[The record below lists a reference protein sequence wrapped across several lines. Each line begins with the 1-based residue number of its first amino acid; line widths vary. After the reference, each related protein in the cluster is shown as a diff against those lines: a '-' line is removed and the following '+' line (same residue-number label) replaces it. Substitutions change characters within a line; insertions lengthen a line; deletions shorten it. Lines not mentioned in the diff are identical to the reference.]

1 MYSYPFCDIVYYING
16 GYMKKIGKIIL
27 ALVLTA
33 GVGFTGYVVGLNR
46 DSNATNKSEDQA
58 HIEDMHMLKSLID
71 NNFLFDYKE
80 EDLYEGSL
88 KGMFANLGDPYTQY
102 YSKDEFSKLME
113 TLDGRYK
120 GIGVLVQAS
129 KEGFIK
135 VVQVFDGSPASEAGL
150 KEGDYI
156 IKVEG
161 KEYSADQMEEAVA
174 IMKGE
179 EDTNVKIT
187 VRRMEEDGKN
197 FKDID
202 MEVARRDVK
211 VDTIDE
217 SLMEIRDKKIGYI
230 HIKSFDDVTGEDFE
244 ASYKKLKDAGME
256 GLVLDLRNNPGGSL
270 DVCPDIADKFLDK
283 GVIVTTE
290 DKNGEVITEES
301 DEDKDDIPMT
311 VLVNENS
318 ASASEILSGALKD
331 RDRAKIIGK
340 NTFGKGIVQKLFPL
354 EDGSGAKITI
364 SEYHTPSGA
373 KINKVGVEPD
383 IEVENSEEGLE
394 ISKDNLSKDDQFKKA
409 LQVLLDQMGE

>member
-1 MYSYPFCDIVYYING
+1 
-16 GYMKKIGKIIL
+16 MKKIGKIIL

-71 NNFLFDYKE
+71 KNFLFDYEE

-187 VRRMEEDGKN
+187 VRRMKEDGKN
-197 FKDID
+197 FEDID
-202 MEVARRDVK
+202 MDVARRDVK

-217 SLMEIRDKKIGYI
+217 SLLGIRDKKIGYI

-244 ASYKKLKDAGME
+244 DSYKKLKEAGME

-270 DVCPDIADKFLDK
+270 DVCLDIADKFLDK

-301 DEDKDDIPMT
+301 DEEKDDIPMT

-340 NTFGKGIVQKLFPL
+340 KTFGKGIVQKLFPL

-394 ISKDNLSKDDQFKKA
+394 ISKENLSKDDQFKKA

>member
-1 MYSYPFCDIVYYING
+1 
-16 GYMKKIGKIIL
+16 MKKIGKIIL

-71 NNFLFDYKE
+71 KNFLFDYEE

-187 VRRMEEDGKN
+187 VRRMKEDGKN
-197 FKDID
+197 FEDID
-202 MEVARRDVK
+202 MDVARRDVK

-217 SLMEIRDKKIGYI
+217 SLLGIRDKKIGYI

-244 ASYKKLKDAGME
+244 DSYKKLKEAGME

-270 DVCPDIADKFLDK
+270 DVCLDIADKFLDK

-301 DEDKDDIPMT
+301 DEEKDDIPMT

-340 NTFGKGIVQKLFPL
+340 KTFGKGIVQKLFPL
-354 EDGSGAKITI
+354 DDGSGAKITI

>member
-1 MYSYPFCDIVYYING
+1 
-16 GYMKKIGKIIL
+16 MKKFGKVIL

-46 DSNATNKSEDQA
+46 DLNATNKSEDQA
-58 HIEDMHMLKSLID
+58 HIEDMHMLESLLD
-71 NNFLFDYKE
+71 KNFLFDYKK

-113 TLDGRYK
+113 NLDGRYK

-187 VRRMEEDGKN
+187 VRRMKEDGKN
-197 FKDID
+197 FEDID
-202 MEVARRDVK
+202 MDVARRDVK

-217 SLMEIRDKKIGYI
+217 SLMEESDKKIGYI

-244 ASYKKLKDAGME
+244 TSYKKLKDAGME

-270 DVCPDIADKFLDK
+270 DVCLDIADKFLDK

-301 DEDKDDIPMT
+301 DEAKDDIPMT

-331 RDRAKIIGK
+331 RDRAKIVGK
-340 NTFGKGIVQKLFPL
+340 KTFGKGIVQKLFPL
-354 EDGSGAKITI
+354 DDGSGAKITI

-383 IEVENSEEGLE
+383 IEVENSEEGFE
-394 ISKDNLSKDDQFKKA
+394 ISNKNFSKDDQFKKA
-409 LQVLLDQMGE
+409 LEVLLEQMGE

>member
-1 MYSYPFCDIVYYING
+1 
-16 GYMKKIGKIIL
+16 MKKFGKVIL

-46 DSNATNKSEDQA
+46 DLNATNKSEDQA
-58 HIEDMHMLKSLID
+58 HIEDMHMLKSLLD
-71 NNFLFDYKE
+71 KNFLFDYDEK
-80 EDLYEGSL
+80 DLYEGSL

-217 SLMEIRDKKIGYI
+217 SLMEIRGKKIGYI

-244 ASYKKLKDAGME
+244 ASYKKLKEAGMQ

-270 DVCPDIADKFLDK
+270 DVCLDIADKFLDK

-301 DEDKDDIPMT
+301 DEEKDDIPMT

-340 NTFGKGIVQKLFPL
+340 KTFGKGIVQKLFPL
-354 EDGSGAKITI
+354 DDGSGAKITI

-383 IEVENSEEGLE
+383 IEVENTEEGLE
-394 ISKDNLSKDDQFKKA
+394 ISKQNFSKDDQFKKA
-409 LQVLLDQMGE
+409 LQVLLEQIGE

>member
-1 MYSYPFCDIVYYING
+1 
-16 GYMKKIGKIIL
+16 MKKFGKVIL

-33 GVGFTGYVVGLNR
+33 GVGFTGYIVGLNR
-46 DSNATNKSEDQA
+46 DLNATNKSEDQA
-58 HIEDMHMLKSLID
+58 HIEDMHMLESLLD
-71 NNFLFDYKE
+71 NNFLFDYEK

-113 TLDGRYK
+113 NLDGRYK

-197 FKDID
+197 FEDID
-202 MEVARRDVK
+202 MDVARRDVK

-217 SLMEIRDKKIGYI
+217 SLMEVRDKKIGYI

-244 ASYKKLKDAGME
+244 DSYKKLKDAGME

-270 DVCPDIADKFLDK
+270 DVCLDIADKFLDK

-301 DEDKDDIPMT
+301 DEGKDDIPMT

-340 NTFGKGIVQKLFPL
+340 KTFGKGIVQKLFPL
-354 EDGSGAKITI
+354 DDGSGAKITI

-383 IEVENSEEGLE
+383 VEVENTEEALE
-394 ISKDNLSKDDQFKKA
+394 ISKKNFSKDDQFKKA

>member
-1 MYSYPFCDIVYYING
+1 
-16 GYMKKIGKIIL
+16 MKKFGKVIL

-46 DSNATNKSEDQA
+46 DLNATNKSEDQA
-58 HIEDMHMLKSLID
+58 HIEDMHMLESLLD
-71 NNFLFDYKE
+71 NNFLFDYEKE
-80 EDLYEGSL
+80 ELYEGSL

-113 TLDGRYK
+113 NLDGRYK

-197 FKDID
+197 FEDID
-202 MEVARRDVK
+202 MDVARRDVT

-217 SLMEIRDKKIGYI
+217 SLMEVRDKKIGYI

-244 ASYKKLKDAGME
+244 DSYKKLKDAGME

-270 DVCPDIADKFLDK
+270 DVCLDIADKFLDK

-301 DEDKDDIPMT
+301 DEGKDDIPMT

-340 NTFGKGIVQKLFPL
+340 KTFGKGIVQKLFPL
-354 EDGSGAKITI
+354 DDGSGAKITI

-383 IEVENSEEGLE
+383 VEVENTEEALE
-394 ISKDNLSKDDQFKKA
+394 ISKKNFSKDDQFKKA

>member
-1 MYSYPFCDIVYYING
+1 
-16 GYMKKIGKIIL
+16 MKKFGKVIL

-46 DSNATNKSEDQA
+46 DLNATNKSEDQA
-58 HIEDMHMLKSLID
+58 HIEDMHMLESLLD
-71 NNFLFDYKE
+71 KNFLFDYEKE
-80 EDLYEGSL
+80 DIYEGSL

-113 TLDGRYK
+113 NLDGRYK

-174 IMKGE
+174 VMKGE

-187 VRRMEEDGKN
+187 VRRMEEDGKS
-197 FKDID
+197 FEDID
-202 MEVARRDVK
+202 MDVARRDVK

-217 SLMEIRDKKIGYI
+217 SLMEVRDKKIGYI

-244 ASYKKLKDAGME
+244 DSYKKLKDAGME

-270 DVCPDIADKFLDK
+270 DVCLDIADKFLDK

-301 DEDKDDIPMT
+301 DEAKDDIPMT

-331 RDRAKIIGK
+331 RDRSKIIGK
-340 NTFGKGIVQKLFPL
+340 KTFGKGIVQKLFPL
-354 EDGSGAKITI
+354 DDGSGAKITI

-383 IEVENSEEGLE
+383 IEVENTEEGLE
-394 ISKDNLSKDDQFKKA
+394 ISKKNFSKDDQFKKA

>member
-1 MYSYPFCDIVYYING
+1 
-16 GYMKKIGKIIL
+16 MKKFGKVIL

-33 GVGFTGYVVGLNR
+33 GVGFTGYIVGLNR
-46 DSNATNKSEDQA
+46 DLNAANKSEDQA
-58 HIEDMHMLKSLID
+58 HIEDMHMLKSLLD
-71 NNFLFDYKE
+71 KNFLFDYDEK
-80 EDLYEGSL
+80 DLYEGSL

-135 VVQVFDGSPASEAGL
+135 VVQVFDASPASEAGL

-244 ASYKKLKDAGME
+244 DSYKKLKDAGME

-270 DVCPDIADKFLDK
+270 DVCLDIADKFLDK

-290 DKNGEVITEES
+290 DKKGEVITEES
-301 DEDKDDIPMT
+301 DEEKDDIPMT

-340 NTFGKGIVQKLFPL
+340 KTFGKGIVQKLFPL
-354 EDGSGAKITI
+354 DDGSGAKITI

-383 IEVENSEEGLE
+383 IEVENTEEGLE
-394 ISKDNLSKDDQFKKA
+394 ISKENFSKDDQFKKA

>member
-1 MYSYPFCDIVYYING
+1 
-16 GYMKKIGKIIL
+16 MKKYGKVIL

-46 DSNATNKSEDQA
+46 DLNATNKSEDQA
-58 HIEDMHMLKSLID
+58 HIEDMHMLESLLD
-71 NNFLFDYKE
+71 KNFLFDYEKE
-80 EDLYEGSL
+80 DIYEGSL

-113 TLDGRYK
+113 NLDGRYK

-174 IMKGE
+174 VMKGE

-197 FKDID
+197 FEDIEMD
-202 MEVARRDVK
+202 VARRDVK

-217 SLMEIRDKKIGYI
+217 SLMEVRDNKIGYI

-270 DVCPDIADKFLDK
+270 DVCLDIADKFLDK

-301 DEDKDDIPMT
+301 DEAKDDIPMT

-331 RDRAKIIGK
+331 RDRSKIIGK
-340 NTFGKGIVQKLFPL
+340 KTFGKGIVQKLFPL
-354 EDGSGAKITI
+354 DDGSGAKITI

-394 ISKDNLSKDDQFKKA
+394 ISKKNFSKDDQFKKA